1 MQDCVFC
8 KIISGDF
15 SSYKVYEDDYVLSFL
30 SIEPFS
36 YGHTLIIPK
45 KHYVDYPS
53 IPLEELNHINEVGKI
68 VYDKLN
74 NNLKP
79 DGIKLVQNNG
89 VIQEVKHYHL
99 HMIPI
104 YKKEPD
110 NKEDLETVLNNILK

>member
-8 KIISGDF
+8 KIINGEF
-15 SSYKVYEDDYVLSFL
+15 SSYKIYEDDNVLSFL
-30 SIEPFS
+30 SIEPNT
-36 YGHTLIIPK
+36 YGHTLVIPK
-45 KHYVDYPS
+45 KHHVDYAS
-53 IPLEELNHINEVGKI
+53 IPVEELTNINKAGKI
-68 VYDKLN
+68 VYDKFN

-99 HMIPI
+99 HFIPI
-104 YKKEPD
+104 YNKEPQ

>member
-8 KIISGDF
+8 KIINGEF
-15 SSYKVYEDDYVLSFL
+15 SSYKIYEDDNVLSFL
-30 SIEPFS
+30 SIEPNT
-36 YGHTLIIPK
+36 YGHTLVIPK
-45 KHYVDYPS
+45 KHHVDYAS
-53 IPLEELNHINEVGKI
+53 IPVEELTNINKAGKI

-99 HMIPI
+99 HFIPI
-104 YKKEPD
+104 YNKEPQ